1 MWDDALHEMSTPL
14 GAYSGNWQMD
24 KLFDGSGKVSEELGY
39 SVDPKRLLAP
49 RTIVMRN
56 PYIRALA
63 DNVVDSS
70 GHKNPNVNA
79 DKIENMHLYR
89 GQWMPFADV
98 ETSQNLD
105 IEERVARGDFGKPT
119 VSSVE
124 GYIDNGNTRGLVV
137 NVNIPMKTINKV
149 YDTNMWYDNVSNT
162 LRDMNIA
169 ISGTPSGSN
178 IKDSVWKDGYIT
190 VPMVLSTSA
199 DELEATMLNRAWQKD

>member
-1 MWDDALHEMSTPL
+1 
-14 GAYSGNWQMD
+14 
-24 KLFDGSGKVSEELGY
+24 
-39 SVDPKRLLAP
+39 
-49 RTIVMRN
+49 
-56 PYIRALA
+56 
-63 DNVVDSS
+63 
-70 GHKNPNVNA
+70 
-79 DKIENMHLYR
+79 
-89 GQWMPFADV
+89 MPFADV

>member
-1 MWDDALHEMSTPL
+1 
-14 GAYSGNWQMD
+14 
-24 KLFDGSGKVSEELGY
+24 
-39 SVDPKRLLAP
+39 
-49 RTIVMRN
+49 
-56 PYIRALA
+56 
-63 DNVVDSS
+63 
-70 GHKNPNVNA
+70 
-79 DKIENMHLYR
+79 
-89 GQWMPFADV
+89 MPFADV

-162 LRDMNIA
+162 LRDMNIS

-199 DELEATMLNRAWQKD
+199 DELEATMLNRAWQKDQGTTDTKNAQISQDDYDVEAVMGYTPGMAITQ